1 MIEINLLPEDMRQ
14 AEGTPPARLAII
26 IVGVA
31 IACVTSFF
39 ITKYYVVEIPK
50 MLGEIKNRDVEIA
63 DLKKRKEAIDKV
75 TAEIEELKTKV
86 ATLDKLIQSRVRFAR
101 VLDRLCDAVP
111 PEGAWFRSFNVTAD
125 SSPAPISA
133 GPSLGKRYMINLT
146 GYTVGNTD
154 VDRVQKLS
162 DLMMNLEKQ
171 FRERDVD
178 KRGIN
183 MFLNARFDRP
193 RLVNRNFTPTINPP
207 QETDP
212 KVLKALK
219 APKEGIDFVMSMSFE
234 LFTNTEAVQ

>member
-1 MIEINLLPEDMRQ
+1 MIEINLLPEEMRQ
-14 AEGTPPARLAII
+14 AEGTPPARLAVI

-50 MLGEIKNRDVEIA
+50 MLGEIKNREVEIA
-63 DLKKRKEAIDKV
+63 DLKKRKDAIDKI

-86 ATLDKLIQSRVRFAR
+86 QTLDKLIQSRVRFAR

-111 PEGAWFRSFNVTAD
+111 PEGAWFRSFNVMVD
-125 SSPAPISA
+125 SSPAPVT
-133 GPSLGKRYMINLT
+133 GPSLGKRYMINLN

-154 VDRVQKLS
+154 VDRVQKLA
-162 DLMMNLEKQ
+162 DLMMSLEKQ

-193 RLVNRNFTPTINPP
+193 RLINRNFVSSIPP
-207 QETDP
+207 PIETDP

-219 APKEGIDFVMSMSFE
+219 PPKEGIDFVMSMSFE
-234 LFTNTEAVQ
+234 LFTNTDAVQQ